1 MSSNKYEMA
10 NGSIEEE
17 LKLGL
22 MLVHFVLLNKVI
34 TWKVHVISYFLEWF
48 LRFEAAVINKNKV

>member
-10 NGSIEEE
+10 NGSIEE

-48 LRFEAAVINKNKV
+48 VRLEAAVINKNKV

>member
-1 MSSNKYEMA
+1 MA
-10 NGSIEEE
+10 NGSIVEE